1 MNFQRNKDPK
11 IFLRIG
17 IGGKQLTEFLE
28 KARIPFREIIRIDN
42 PGKTTTKSFKVILD
56 NEKIQKL
63 YKNTEIPLFLSSGV
77 ITLEFDLNPEN

>member
-1 MNFQRNKDPK
+1 MTFQRNEDPK
-11 IFLRIG
+11 IFLRLG
-17 IGGKQLTEFLE
+17 IGGQQLTEFLE

-42 PGKTTTKSFKVILD
+42 PVKTTTKSFKVILD

-63 YKNTEIPLFLSSGV
+63 YKNTEIPLFLRSGV

>member
-1 MNFQRNKDPK
+1 M
-11 IFLRIG
+11 
-17 IGGKQLTEFLE
+17 TEFLE

>member
-17 IGGKQLTEFLE
+17 IGGHQLIEFLE
-28 KARIPFREIIRIDN
+28 KARIPFRDIIRIDN

-56 NEKIQKL
+56 NEKIQEL

>member
-11 IFLRIG
+11 IFIRIG
-17 IGGKQLTEFLE
+17 IGGKQLTEILE